1 MANTQGKKKENR
13 VRQGDMVK
21 VLSGK
26 HRGSEGKVMV
36 LDPAGGRVEL
46 EIDGINEEDKVIKHQ
61 KRSQEFQNGAIR
73 YLNPTVPVSNVM
85 KLDRWN
91 DRQSAKPTAKA
102 APKAKA
108 KKAEPVENEEAGPE
122 DKE

>member
-36 LDPAGGRVEL
+36 LSL
-46 EIDGINEEDKVIKHQ
+46 IHI
-61 KRSQEFQNGAIR
+61 
-73 YLNPTVPVSNVM
+73 
-85 KLDRWN
+85 
-91 DRQSAKPTAKA
+91 
-102 APKAKA
+102 
-108 KKAEPVENEEAGPE
+108 
-122 DKE
+122 